1 MLRDIAKGGS
11 EGDKVKKETKLFL
24 RKLRKLQRRLRTR
37 DRSSQRKE
45 QPKVTNIIS
54 IQVIEIVHIHS
65 NINILALKLRCGCL
79 TKMYLGLL
87 VCATHILPPS

>member
-1 MLRDIAKGGS
+1 MSRNACCVISRKAAAKGIRF
-11 EGDKVKKETKLFL
+11 KVETKHF
-24 RKLRKLQRRLRTR
+24 LRKLQRRLRTR

-65 NINILALKLRCGCL
+65 NINISFEVALW
-79 TKMYLGLL
+79 MFD
-87 VCATHILPPS
+87 

>member
-1 MLRDIAKGGS
+1 MSRNACCVISRKA
-11 EGDKVKKETKLFL
+11 EGKRTRFKVETKLFL

-65 NINILALKLRCGCL
+65 NINISFEVALW
-79 TKMYLGLL
+79 MFD
-87 VCATHILPPS
+87 